1 MIRPKIVCEVSM
13 LLGFFIL
20 SSISNW
26 LIGCDLQNWK
36 WKVGQIKAQLYAYLS
51 RNYVQIHY
59 QQHTTS
65 GQKFDKNKSRRHRF
79 ISWYNF
85 GRIYKLYIIR
95 GVKNCPTMIKVC
107 IVSQVQYIVQ
117 VG

>member
-1 MIRPKIVCEVSM
+1 M
-13 LLGFFIL
+13 
-20 SSISNW
+20 
-26 LIGCDLQNWK
+26 
-36 WKVGQIKAQLYAYLS
+36 
-51 RNYVQIHY
+51 QIHY
-59 QQHTTS
+59 VTNNIQH
-65 GQKFDKNKSRRHRF
+65 QVKNLTRIKVGGIASSD
-79 ISWYNF
+79 IIL